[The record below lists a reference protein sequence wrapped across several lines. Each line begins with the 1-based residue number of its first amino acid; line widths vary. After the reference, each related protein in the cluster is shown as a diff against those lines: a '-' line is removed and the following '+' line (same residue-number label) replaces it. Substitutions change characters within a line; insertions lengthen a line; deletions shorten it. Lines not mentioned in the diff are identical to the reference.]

1 MEVLRKEREEE
12 PKGLFWIFFFFEL
25 VVTLE
30 RKEGTSMRRIV
41 TRFFFSR
48 EKADIGVFGWK
59 SHSTVVCPFLLRL
72 PTLRDIALSSQ
83 VCLLGSFLFSQGTCD
98 SLILLRVRNS
108 PVVAASSAT
117 LSQSLLFFTLKC

>member
-30 RKEGTSMRRIV
+30 RKEGTSMRQIV

-48 EKADIGVFGWK
+48 ERLTSVFLDGKA
-59 SHSTVVCPFLLRL
+59 TVPWCV
-72 PTLRDIALSSQ
+72 LSSLDYRLFEKSLFQ
-83 VCLLGSFLFSQGTCD
+83 AKCVSLDPFCL
-98 SLILLRVRNS
+98 
-108 PVVAASSAT
+108 AKEHAT
-117 LSQSLLFFTLKC
+117 L